1 MVKERLKKNWLS
13 LTAILL
19 ATIAICLTIVR
30 VDPINFDDGSMV
42 TLVVGLMGVCATIM
56 VASQIIG
63 LRASEDK
70 IKSMIEKES
79 VYLREISSNNMI
91 RALYRVEIIAI
102 TSIVQMKLWEV
113 FIIQI
118 EKLESYATA
127 LKDEKMATETAN
139 LLIKTE
145 ETFHF
150 LMMLSAS
157 DEERLNK
164 CVFALIKLVD
174 NPSKLIST
182 FINNDED
189 TTKQ

>member
-1 MVKERLKKNWLS
+1 MIKERLKKNWLS

-19 ATIAICLTIVR
+19 ATIAICLTIIR
-30 VDPINFDDGSMV
+30 IDPINFNDGSMV

-63 LRASEDK
+63 LRTSEDK

-113 FIIQI
+113 FISQI

-139 LLIKTE
+139 LLITTE

-150 LMMLSAS
+150 LMTLSNS

-174 NPSKLIST
+174 NPSKLIRT
-182 FINNDED
+182 FIN
-189 TTKQ
+189 Q